1 MRKNKP
7 LGESRKTGQTSG
19 TKMEF
24 YSKNSKEEGKV
35 LKLLTSS
42 SESDF
47 ACSFSTTFLPLPRF
61 FPASFFFE
69 LLLLADNLSGL
80 FSESLSSSSSTVI
93 LLFSPF
99 LTDIFSGSASESLSS
114 AFTSTF
120 LPVCL
125 ASTFLPDCFDF
136 LPDCFV
142 DFDFDFGS
150 DFFRGFASE
159 SLVASPSSDSF
170 MVSGSLTSFAITA
183 FFPAPFVRPTFFT
196 RVSSSGGSSP
206 FDGDVVSS
214 SCTTFFFL
222 DRTGLSSG
230 TLLL

>member
-1 MRKNKP
+1 
-7 LGESRKTGQTSG
+7 
-19 TKMEF
+19 MEF
-24 YSKNSKEEGKV
+24 YSKNSKEKGKV

-47 ACSFSTTFLPLPRF
+47 ACSFSATFLPLPRF

-69 LLLLADNLSGL
+69 LLFLADSLSGL

-99 LTDIFSGSASESLSS
+99 LTDIFSGLASESLSS
-114 AFTSTF
+114 AFT
-120 LPVCL
+120 
-125 ASTFLPDCFDF
+125 STFLPDCFDF

-170 MVSGSLTSFAITA
+170 MASGSLTSFAITA

-206 FDGDVVSS
+206 FDGEVVSS